1 MKKTQLL
8 ICLLVYCIPNI
19 VLSQPSND
27 RHELIRQFV
36 TFDAI
41 YNKIR
46 KRIVWILVILLLL
59 GFSVFHIYNK

>member
-41 YNKIR
+41 YNKIPIEIIKESPNYYVLNHGVDR
-46 KRIVWILVILLLL
+46 
-59 GFSVFHIYNK
+59 